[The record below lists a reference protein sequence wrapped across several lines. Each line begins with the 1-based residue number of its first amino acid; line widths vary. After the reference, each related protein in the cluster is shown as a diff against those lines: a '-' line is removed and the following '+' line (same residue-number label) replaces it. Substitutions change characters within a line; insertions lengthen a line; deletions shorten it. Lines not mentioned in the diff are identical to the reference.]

1 MKLEGTIARGLKGP
15 IIKKGDDLKRIIV
28 DVLKENIKANN
39 FSLQEKDV
47 VCITEAV
54 AAKAQGN
61 FVTIKEVADDIN
73 TKFDKTKPLG
83 VLFPITSRNRFGTI
97 LKAIKEANDHLIL
110 QLSFPGDEVGNKIVD
125 EDEFYSSIYSLGDEF
140 SKEEFKKVFKNTKHL
155 FTGVDY
161 LDFYQSII
169 GENSKII
176 LANDP
181 KALLKYTDQVLVAS
195 IHSRNRDQ
203 KVLVKAGAKIALTL
217 ADICNTPSEIH
228 GFNEDYGVL
237 GSNLSKD
244 DTLKLFPRETK
255 TLVLEIQREIEKE
268 FKVKVEVMVYGDGAF
283 KDPQGGI
290 WELADPTVSPGF
302 TDGLAG
308 TPSEIKIK
316 YVADNKFSS
325 LSGEELTNSIK
336 EEIRH
341 KTSDLVG
348 KDISLGTT
356 PRQYSDLLGSL
367 ADLTSGSGDKGTP
380 FVLIQNYFTNFAD

>member
-1 MKLEGTIARGLKGP
+1 MKLEGTISRGLKGP

-28 DVLKENIKANN
+28 DVLKENIDAGN
-39 FSLQEKDV
+39 FNLQEKDV
-47 VCITEAV
+47 ICITEAV

-61 FVTIKEVADDIN
+61 FVTIKEVASDIN
-73 TKFDKTKPLG
+73 TKFDKNKPLG
-83 VLFPITSRNRFGTI
+83 VLFPLTSRNRFGTI
-97 LKAIKEANDHLIL
+97 LKAIKEANSHLIL

-125 EDEFYSSIYSLGDEF
+125 EDEFYSSSFSLGDEF
-140 SKEEFKKVFKNTKHL
+140 SKDEFKSHFKKTKHI

-169 GENSKII
+169 GEKSKII

-195 IHSRNRDQ
+195 IHSRKRDQ
-203 KVLVKAGAKIALTL
+203 KVLLKAGAKVALTL
-217 ADICNTPSEIH
+217 ADICNTPNNIH
-228 GFNEDYGVL
+228 GFNEEYGVL

-255 TLVLEIQREIEKE
+255 KLVLEIQKEIEKE

-283 KDPQGGI
+283 KDPRGGI

-302 TDGLAG
+302 TDGLKG
-308 TPSEIKIK
+308 TPNEIKIK
-316 YVADNKFSS
+316 YVADNKFAT
-325 LSGEELTNSIK
+325 LSGESLTNSIK
-336 EEIRH
+336 EEIRN
-341 KTSDLVG
+341 KNSDLLG

-356 PRQYSDLLGSL
+356 PRQYSDLLGS
-367 ADLTSGSGDKGTP
+367 
-380 FVLIQNYFTNFAD
+380 